1 MTKILLLLFEDMPM
15 LHISMQNWI
24 QLRSLLILDLSLNLV
39 SIFEPL
45 LNGGLLQASSI
56 FSDYLCFSGFWSN
69 LKQRE
74 HIFPPPGVFDF
85 QFSDNICYLALQR
98 PYLNLQVCIVI
109 HFILMFEWHY
119 SAAFFF
125 FFLINQDIQVIA
137 PSSPSSFLSYQS
149 SEPPVPLHDWRI
161 FSHKSTWLNWFLIC
175 T

>member
-56 FSDYLCFSGFWSN
+56 FSDYLCFSVFWSN

-125 FFLINQDIQVIA
+125 FFNQSGY
-137 PSSPSSFLSYQS
+137 SSNCSFFTIILSFLS
-149 SEPPVPLHDWRI
+149 EFWTTCPT
-161 FSHKSTWLNWFLIC
+161 TWLKDFLSQEHMA
-175 T
+175 